1 MDLEMPLRSTY
12 RDQECSVAAALE
24 VIGERW
30 TLLVVRSVMLGSHR
44 FEELRA
50 ALGIA
55 TNVLQTRLSRLV
67 EEGIL
72 ERRPYQ
78 EHPERY
84 EYRLTEK
91 GLALWPVLAALMDW
105 GDSYLSD
112 APPLTFRHRDCGGA
126 VDGHRICASC
136 GERLEVDD
144 VIAEAGP
151 GASPDHRLR
160 RTGPRPL
167 SPGPTAPAAPSPP
180 PGR

>member
-1 MDLEMPLRSTY
+1 MPLQRTY
-12 RDQECSVAAALE
+12 GDQECSVAAALE
-24 VIGERW
+24 VVGERW

-50 ALGIA
+50 TLGIA
-55 TNVLQTRLSRLV
+55 TNVLQTRLTRLV
-67 EEGIL
+67 EQGIL

-78 EHPERY
+78 EHPPRH

-105 GDSYLSD
+105 GDAYLSG
-112 APPLTFRHRDCGGA
+112 APPLTFRHRDCGGT

-136 GERLEVDD
+136 GERLDADD
-144 VIAEAGP
+144 VVAEAGP

-167 SPGPTAPAAPSPP
+167 SPTSESSAVL
-180 PGR
+180 R

>member
-1 MDLEMPLRSTY
+1 MPLQDTY
-12 RDQECSVAAALE
+12 RDQDCSVAAALE
-24 VIGERW
+24 IVGARW

-50 ALGIA
+50 TLGIA
-55 TNVLQTRLSRLV
+55 TNVLQTRLTRLV

-72 ERRPYQ
+72 ERRRYQ
-78 EHPERY
+78 EHPPRH

-91 GLALWPVLAALMDW
+91 GMALWPVIASLMDW
-105 GDSYLSD
+105 GDTYLKG
-112 APPLTFRHRDCGGA
+112 APPLTFRHRDCGGV

-136 GERLEVDD
+136 GERLEIAD

-160 RTGPRPL
+160 RSGPRPL
-167 SPGPTAPAAPSPP
+167 IPSPEP
-180 PGR
+180 SAPTS